1 MYSLAVVLRGLR
13 PRGTWRT
20 RGGARQSARPGQG
33 RHAARAG
40 RLKRIATSVRKCRVA
55 PALGALRTD
64 LPPLPPV
71 VGSSWLARPGGSGR
85 AARPTASVP
94 RLPQPMPS
102 EDLHALVSGFADVA
116 AAYER
121 GRPDYPQAMVDV
133 IAAELGDAARPPARV
148 LDFGAGTGKL
158 TRPAPGRRVRRRG
171 GRAPRADARRRRR
184 RRRPG

>member
-71 VGSSWLARPGGSGR
+71 VGSSWLARRGGPGWRRPAPTGR
-85 AARPTASVP
+85 SAF
-94 RLPQPMPS
+94 Q
-102 EDLHALVSGFADVA
+102 
-116 AAYER
+116 
-121 GRPDYPQAMVDV
+121 
-133 IAAELGDAARPPARV
+133 
-148 LDFGAGTGKL
+148 
-158 TRPAPGRRVRRRG
+158 APGRRWSEL
-171 GRAPRADARRRRR
+171 APAPAAE
-184 RRRPG
+184 

>member
-71 VGSSWLARPGGSGR
+71 VGSSWLARRGGPGWPPPRHDR
-85 AARPTASVP
+85 ARSRQAAVSRRSSLAPALAAS
-94 RLPQPMPS
+94 
-102 EDLHALVSGFADVA
+102 ATA
-116 AAYER
+116 AA
-121 GRPDYPQAMVDV
+121 
-133 IAAELGDAARPPARV
+133 PAS
-148 LDFGAGTGKL
+148 
-158 TRPAPGRRVRRRG
+158 
-171 GRAPRADARRRRR
+171 
-184 RRRPG
+184 

>member
-71 VGSSWLARPGGSGR
+71 VGSSWLARRGGPGWR
-85 AARPTASVP
+85 RPATTRRRPSDRGEPPVDGGAGP
-94 RLPQPMPS
+94 RG
-102 EDLHALVSGFADVA
+102 E
-116 AAYER
+116 
-121 GRPDYPQAMVDV
+121 
-133 IAAELGDAARPPARV
+133 ARPP
-148 LDFGAGTGKL
+148 
-158 TRPAPGRRVRRRG
+158 
-171 GRAPRADARRRRR
+171 PR
-184 RRRPG
+184 